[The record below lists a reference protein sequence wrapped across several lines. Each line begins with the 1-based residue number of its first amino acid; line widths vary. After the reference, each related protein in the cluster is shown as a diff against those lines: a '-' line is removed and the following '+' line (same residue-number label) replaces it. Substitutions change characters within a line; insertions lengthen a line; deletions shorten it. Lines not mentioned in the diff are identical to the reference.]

1 MNSNTI
7 NMVVSYNMFLETW
20 FKMDEDIAIINQ
32 NTRVSLIKNFFKKNV
47 KKILVLL
54 ITILVILVTFFTIE
68 ELKKRKKNKFAE
80 VFNNIIFDTNKYSE
94 IEIQDKMIEIIN
106 SKIETYSNLA
116 LYYLIDKKLIKN
128 QNEIENLFDKVISNT
143 KDFEHK
149 NLVIFKKALYF
160 SDKFNEIELLE
171 ILNPLINSESVW
183 KQHGLLLMGDYYFH
197 NKQFNKSKEF
207 FQKIIELKN
216 VNPKIKIDVERRL
229 NRDFSE

>member
-1 MNSNTI
+1 
-7 NMVVSYNMFLETW
+7 
-20 FKMDEDIAIINQ
+20 MDEDIAIINQ

-197 NKQFNKSKEF
+197 KKQFNKSKEF

>member
-1 MNSNTI
+1 
-7 NMVVSYNMFLETW
+7 
-20 FKMDEDIAIINQ
+20 MDEDIAIINQ
-32 NTRVSLIKNFFKKNV
+32 NTRNTLIKNFFKKNV
-47 KKILVLL
+47 KKVLILL
-54 ITILVILVTFFTIE
+54 IASLIILVTFFIFD
-68 ELKKRKKNKFAE
+68 ELKERKKNKFAE
-80 VFNNIIFDTNKYSE
+80 VFNSIIFDTNKYSE
-94 IEIQDKMIEIIN
+94 IEIHDKMIEIIN

-116 LYYLIDKKLIKN
+116 LYYLIDKKLVKN
-128 QNEIENLFDKVISNT
+128 QNEIENLFNKVISNT
-143 KDFEHK
+143 QDFEHK

-160 SDKFNEIELLE
+160 SDKFNEIKLLE

-216 VNPKIKIDVERRL
+216 VNPTIKIDVEKRL

>member
-1 MNSNTI
+1 
-7 NMVVSYNMFLETW
+7 
-20 FKMDEDIAIINQ
+20 MDEDIAIINQ
-32 NTRVSLIKNFFKKNV
+32 NTRIALIKNFFKKNV
-47 KKILVLL
+47 KRFLILL
-54 ITILVILVTFFTIE
+54 ITSLIILIVLFTFD
-68 ELKKRKKNKFAE
+68 ELKEKKKKKFAG
-80 VFNNIIFDTNKYSE
+80 VYNSIIFDTNKYSE
-94 IEIQDKMIEIIN
+94 IEIKDKMIEIIN

-128 QNEIENLFDKVISNT
+128 QNEIKNLFDKVISNT

-149 NLVIFKKALYF
+149 NLAIFKKALYF
-160 SDKFNEIELLE
+160 SDKLNEIEILE
-171 ILNPLINSESVW
+171 ILNPLINSDSVW

-216 VNPKIKIDVERRL
+216 VNPKIKIEVEKRL

>member
-1 MNSNTI
+1 
-7 NMVVSYNMFLETW
+7 
-20 FKMDEDIAIINQ
+20 MDEDIAIINQ
-32 NTRVSLIKNFFKKNV
+32 NTRIALIKNFFKKNI
-47 KKILVLL
+47 KKFLTLL
-54 ITILVILVTFFTIE
+54 IISLIILLTLFTFD

-80 VFNNIIFDTNKYSE
+80 VYNNIIFNSDKYSK
-94 IEIQDKMIEIIN
+94 IEIKDKMIEIIN

-116 LYYLIDKKLIKN
+116 LYYLIDKKLEKN
-128 QNEIENLFDKVISNT
+128 QNEIKNLFDKVISST

-149 NLVIFKKALYF
+149 NLTIFKKALYF
-160 SDKFNEIELLE
+160 SDKFNEVEILE
-171 ILNPLINSESVW
+171 ILNPLINSDSIW

-216 VNPKIKIDVERRL
+216 VNPTIKIEVEQRL